1 MKKMM
6 KKLDMA
12 QFKSKKSLKGALI
25 AVGVLLVGFGA
36 YTMTRPE
43 VGVIDFYAAQGKA
56 KVYQSVVAQRQKYE
70 DDIRARIKADS
81 VGLEKDAKKLE
92 EQKSKMSPDEFAR
105 KVQSLQKRAAL
116 IQNKYRPDAERLMLA
131 SQMALKE
138 AEKEIALAV
147 EKTAQQTGVKILLPV
162 NSVLYA
168 KKSVDL
174 TDKFVKNLDK
184 IVQTVPY
191 PDPNKLAQ

>member
-1 MKKMM
+1 
-6 KKLDMA
+6 
-12 QFKSKKSLKGALI
+12 
-25 AVGVLLVGFGA
+25 
-36 YTMTRPE
+36 
-43 VGVIDFYAAQGKA
+43 
-56 KVYQSVVAQRQKYE
+56 
-70 DDIRARIKADS
+70 
-81 VGLEKDAKKLE
+81 
-92 EQKSKMSPDEFAR
+92 MSSDEFA
-105 KVQSLQKRAAL
+105 KKFQSLQKRAAL

-131 SQMALKE
+131 SQIALKGV
-138 AEKEIALAV
+138 EKEIALAV

-168 KKSVDL
+168 KKSADL